1 MTSHIRCRHGSSLVR
16 WLWILPAC
24 LGGLFGCGSPA
35 DAPPSVTGGMPI
47 PGPVSGGVPRPTEPP
62 KLAEVPWSMELD
74 PGPGGEPLASASPWH
89 VSTAVRPE
97 CLGLGTGPVVAVLL
111 QGKAVAECYDARNG
125 SKLGQITGLPGTV
138 NRSEISPDGGYLACT
153 FVDVRDAM
161 KTKVRAGAFRTG
173 QMPFEVSFPPQ
184 QLLALRFRADGRL
197 LTVAKHE
204 QGAEVTTW
212 DVASGAKV
220 GCFVAQTGLA
230 ASHAVV
236 AVTPGGRY
244 CGLVVNDDLLAF
256 GPPGSSPGRTVHLYE
271 LAAGVCLGRL
281 TIPRAERPAPA
292 PVVYELA
299 CSGDGRQLAALI
311 HLPHQQV
318 TRLCVWDLS
327 QGSLLF
333 DAEQP
338 AVKQHLLD
346 RPPGRVPKLR
356 WLAGDQWLICG
367 RILVDA
373 RDGQAVESA
382 VAASLPSPD
391 EGPRR
396 EASVL
401 DRQHVIEFRLSSEGT
416 SWEIAVVEPEPAAA
430 VTVAREGMESATP
443 STAAVPWSATADP
456 PAAPREIA
464 DELQIVLPPAV
475 ERVWCSQR
483 PSSLASV
490 SHGDR
495 YVVHDLRTGQQTGEV
510 KLEGSCSEL
519 PLDVTTDG
527 KYLVRHGPQLD
538 VWDLSSAAHFSVP
551 TLNNWPPVA
560 EFTSDRELLVVER
573 ANEEWSQALACRVA
587 VWRFPEHS
595 KTREFTFGEQAGVW
609 RGTLAVSPGG
619 RYLAAAVQSSDRRTT
634 QIQVHEVSTGQVVG
648 QAPLSGPDSRSDL
661 DRCWGAA
668 FSSDGG
674 ELGLV
679 VQLRSSPAARLLV
692 WDFATGRVALDSDLG
707 GQVQLVVSTTHRDGR
722 HEQRLACLADGTA
735 WVLDGRLLVDRRT
748 GQATPFPPP
757 AGFADYQRIDRER
770 ALGIARAPELGSV
783 LTVVRGDG
791 DPAGQLQRALA
802 AIPRPQPPVAPVAS
816 APLPQLPPAMPAA
829 PATTAAA
836 PRVVRNLNPQPPWQ
850 LEPDPPRLN
859 ADLSASKNL
868 AVTLPA
874 SATIISPLRPSPYMA
889 LWGSDNSPV
898 RLVDLR
904 TGKDVAQLQ
913 AEVTRNDDACLSPDG
928 RYLVQ
933 GASGGGDKIVRV
945 WSFQTGKLVAELG
958 EANGIEDVD
967 YLNFAAPHQLV
978 VAWDSSGC
986 HMLVWDLEQ
995 GKALHRLTLPEAK
1008 LIDVSPGGRYAAL
1021 LFRGLLH
1028 VVDLT
1033 SGQLVASSSV
1043 PMPRSHVQ
1051 AVADLGLRFSPDG
1064 AELAA
1069 LCQFSQQHLVC
1080 WDLASGR
1087 MTLHRPYNVNVYG
1100 DTGAEP
1106 PYLEWLP
1113 GNNGW
1118 LYGGETLIDRQT
1130 GAAVWRLEDELLP
1143 WNRFVGQDA
1152 VLDIVRKY
1160 GRSEELRPVP
1170 VPAKDWTAA
1179 FQAARAALSEQQ
1191 PPLQH
1196 VDLSETAELPTMGN
1210 DHPWEYQPVPVTA
1223 DRRARRLTFEFEE
1236 TYQYVNRKAL
1246 HAAGPDTGR
1255 AAVQKTVEAEMFTTD
1270 PHFGPRRPGRR
1281 NWLTLLD
1288 AFEDRTLAEIETPG
1302 WDEIQDVSPDGSLVL
1317 TASAFRHGYPPYD
1330 RLDVWAPELKRHAV
1344 GWRPHVDDPAVE
1356 ANLVRWAR
1364 FVDKRHVLTWS
1375 ETSVVLWEL
1384 PACKAV
1390 YERRYLEHLI
1400 AFSPSRQHIL
1410 TCRKGSIFQMYETMT
1425 GRCVGSLQAPAYRDI
1440 IPQPRGCFRPDGKT
1454 VVAVYPQPFHQRVV
1468 VWDLATGKI
1477 ARLFGIPEDVPTDE
1491 IEWMSERYVALSDL
1505 IRLVLLDLDNRAI
1518 VGERELNRARD
1529 FVRLDG
1535 GVMWSQAE
1543 HVRGW
1548 KTATLTG
1555 QPLLPP
1561 AEPSVRLEDQALVY
1575 PGLHVGVNVTSEL
1588 LDRQVIQDELERSLA
1603 QRGLV
1608 PDATAPRRF
1617 SLNIIEQAGSVQRQL
1632 RDGRELTSRTLIF
1645 DWKLGDGAGTVLW
1658 QQQRP
1663 MPWQAVMV
1671 TGPQADTQDLTQQ
1684 MLRDKIRESLGNVSI
1699 PEYLFPKLDQLKVA
1713 RIKFPNEP

>member
-1 MTSHIRCRHGSSLVR
+1 MTSRIGCRHGSSLVR

-24 LGGLFGCGSPA
+24 LGGLLGCGSPA
-35 DAPPSVTGGMPI
+35 DAPPSVSGGVPI
-47 PGPVSGGVPRPTEPP
+47 PGPISGGMSRP
-62 KLAEVPWSMELD
+62 AETPQLPAVPWSVALD
-74 PGPGGEPLASASPWH
+74 PGPGGAPSASASPWQ

-111 QGKAVAECYDARNG
+111 QGKAVAECYDARSG
-125 SKLGQITGLPGTV
+125 RKLGQITGLPATIDE
-138 NRSEISPDGGYLACT
+138 SEVAPDGGYLACT
-153 FVDVRDAM
+153 FVDVQDAM
-161 KTKVRAGAFRTG
+161 QTKLRAGAFGTG
-173 QMPFEVSFPPQ
+173 QMPFEASFPPQ
-184 QLLALRFRADGRL
+184 QLLALRFCADGRL

-204 QGAEVTTW
+204 QGAEITTW

-220 GCFVAQTGLA
+220 GSFVAQTGRA

-244 CGLVVNDDLLAF
+244 CGLVVNDDLLAL
-256 GPPGSSPGRTVHLYE
+256 GPSGTSPGRTVHLYE
-271 LAAGVCLGRL
+271 LAGGVCVGRVS
-281 TIPRAERPAPA
+281 IPRAERPAPA
-292 PVVYELA
+292 PVVYGLA
-299 CSGDGRQLAALI
+299 CSDDGRQLAAI
-311 HLPHQQV
+311 VHLPHQQV
-318 TRLCVWDLS
+318 TRLCAWELS

-333 DAEQP
+333 DAQQP

-356 WLAGDQWLICG
+356 WLAGGQWLVCG

-373 RDGQAVESA
+373 RNGQAVES
-382 VAASLPSPD
+382 VAAAALPSRD

-396 EASVL
+396 EASML
-401 DRQHVIEFRLSSEGT
+401 DGQHVLEFRLNSEGT
-416 SWEIAVVEPEPAAA
+416 WEIAVVEPEPVAAA
-430 VTVAREGMESATP
+430 TVARDGMDSATP
-443 STAAVPWSATADP
+443 STTTVPWSATAAP
-456 PAAPREIA
+456 PTAAREIA
-464 DELQIVLPPAV
+464 DDLQLVLPPAV
-475 ERVWCSQR
+475 ERVWCSHR

-510 KLEGSCSEL
+510 KLDGYCSEL

-538 VWDLSSAAHFSVP
+538 VWDLSSTAHFSVQ
-551 TLNNWPPVA
+551 TLHSWPPVA
-560 EFTSDRELLVVER
+560 EFISDGELLVVER
-573 ANEEWSQALACRVA
+573 ANEEWSQTLACRVA
-587 VWRFPEHS
+587 VWRFPEHR
-595 KTREFTFGEQAGVW
+595 KTGEFTFGEQAGVW
-609 RGTLAVSPGG
+609 RGSLAVSPGG
-619 RYLAAAVQSSDRRTT
+619 RYLAAAVQASDRRTT
-634 QIQVHEVSTGQVVG
+634 RLQVHEVRTGQVVG
-648 QAPLSGPDSRSDL
+648 QAPLSGPDNRSDL

-692 WDFATGRVALDSDLG
+692 WNFATGQLALDSDLG
-707 GQVQLVVSTTHRDGR
+707 GQVQLVPSTTHRDGR

-735 WVLDGRLLVDRRT
+735 WVLDGRLLVERRT
-748 GQATPFPPP
+748 GQATPLSLP

-770 ALGIARAPELGSV
+770 ALGLAREPKLGGV
-783 LTVVRGDG
+783 LTLVRGDG

-829 PATTAAA
+829 PATPAAA
-836 PRVVRNLNPQPPWQ
+836 PRVVRNLNPHSPWQ

-874 SATIISPLRPSPYMA
+874 SATIISPLRPSPYVA
-889 LWGSDNSPV
+889 LWGRDNSPV

-933 GASGGGDKIVRV
+933 RASGGGDRIVRV

-958 EANGIEDVD
+958 EANGIEEVD
-967 YLNFAAPHQLV
+967 YLNFAGPHQLV

-1008 LIDVSPGGRYAAL
+1008 LIDISPGGRYAAL

-1043 PMPRSHVQ
+1043 PMPRNSQLLVS
-1051 AVADLGLRFSPDG
+1051 DLGLRFSPDG

-1069 LCQFSQQHLVC
+1069 LSQFSEQHLVC
-1080 WDLASGR
+1080 WDVASGR

-1100 DTGAEP
+1100 DTAADP
-1106 PYLEWLP
+1106 PYLEWLH

-1130 GAAVWRLEDELLP
+1130 GAAVWRLEDEILP

-1152 VLDIVRKY
+1152 VLDIVRKF
-1160 GRSEELRPVP
+1160 GRSDELRPVP
-1170 VPAKDWTAA
+1170 VPAQDWAVA
-1179 FQAARAALSEQQ
+1179 FKAARAAASEQQ
-1191 PPLQH
+1191 PPLRQ
-1196 VDLSETAELPTMGN
+1196 VDLSEMADLPTMGN
-1210 DHPWEYQPVPVTA
+1210 DHPWEYQPAPVSA
-1223 DRRARRLTFEFEE
+1223 DRRARRLSFESEE
-1236 TYQYVNRKAL
+1236 TYQYVDRKGL

-1281 NWLTLLD
+1281 NWLALVD
-1288 AFEDRTLAEIETPG
+1288 GFEDRTLAEIEIRG

-1330 RLDVWAPELKRHAV
+1330 RLDVWAPDLKGHAV
-1344 GWRPHVDDPAVE
+1344 GWRPHVDDPTVE

-1400 AFSPSRQHIL
+1400 AFSLSRQHIL

-1425 GRCVGSLQAPAYRDI
+1425 GRCVGSLEAPAYRDI
-1440 IPQPRGCFRPDGKT
+1440 LPQPRGCFRPDGK
-1454 VVAVYPQPFHQRVV
+1454 AALAIFPQPFHQRVV
-1468 VWDLATGKI
+1468 VWDLTTGKI
-1477 ARLFGIPEDVPTDE
+1477 TRQFGIPEQVSVDE
-1491 IEWMSERYVALSDL
+1491 IEWMSERYVAVGNL
-1505 IRLVLLDLDNRAI
+1505 IRLVLLDLENRAV
-1518 VGERELNRARD
+1518 VGDRELDRVYD
-1529 FVRLDG
+1529 FVRLGG
-1535 GVMWSQAE
+1535 GVLWTRPPQA
-1543 HVRGW
+1543 RGW
-1548 KTATLTG
+1548 KSAKLTG

-1561 AEPSVRLEDQALVY
+1561 AEPSVRLEDQALLY

-1588 LDRQVIQDELERSLA
+1588 LDRQLIQEELERSLA

-1617 SLNIIEQAGSVQRQL
+1617 TLNIVEQPGSAQRQL

-1645 DWKLGDGAGTVLW
+1645 DWKLVDGAGTVLW

-1663 MPWQAVMV
+1663 IPWQAVMV
-1671 TGPQADTQDLTQQ
+1671 TGPQANTQDLTQQ
-1684 MLRDKIRESLGNVSI
+1684 MLRDKIHESLGNVSV
-1699 PEYLFPKLDQLKVA
+1699 PEYLFPKLDQLKVP